1 MSVKGE
7 VLERSANWRNAPAW
21 VVWLVALLGAGA
33 LFHLLRTA
41 PALKPL
47 VDYPEGWTIPLQ
59 AWINV
64 FMDWLLNE
72 FSFGLFTFKELTRA
86 FAAVLDV
93 PLDILL
99 ALLSKGVE
107 VSLLG
112 VGVQLPPLSWVA
124 VTGVLVYA
132 SWSVGDRKLAVLMA
146 AALLYLAVFGQ
157 WDGAMI
163 TLSSVLVAVPLG
175 VVGGLLLGIVSYR
188 SPAFERAL
196 TPVLDMMQTVP
207 IFAYLVPVLALFG
220 FGPVAALVA
229 TVIYAMPPMVRVT
242 ILALKGVPEEV
253 REFGEMVG
261 CSRAQMTWKIL
272 VPVARYRLMV
282 GVNQV
287 IMLTLNMVI
296 IASMIGAGG
305 LGYDVLNALRQLE
318 IGESVEA
325 GLAISL
331 IAIAMDRFT
340 RAVTELQPTSDEDT
354 AKLSFA
360 QRHRYVL
367 IALAVLVGTT
377 LAGLI
382 IPGLAPYPAW
392 AQVTTAS
399 YWDQAVNWINMN
411 LGAVLYSVK
420 SFMLIFI
427 MIPVK
432 RFLMDVPWVLIVGLV
447 SLAGFRLGGWRL
459 AATVTGFTL
468 FILVTGNWEKGLISV
483 YLTGFAVAI
492 AVILGVSF
500 GVAAAMSQRVH
511 HVAQVIVDVLQTLPA
526 FVYLIPAVMLFQV
539 GEFSALLAIVAY
551 AIAPAIRYTD
561 HGLRGVSPEVLEAA
575 TVSGC
580 TRRQKLFKVQLPL
593 AFPDIMLGVNQTIM
607 MGLSMLVI
615 TALIGTSDLG
625 QETYIALTKADPG
638 RGLAAGL
645 SVACIAM
652 TADRLIQAAAT
663 RRKRELGLA

>member
-7 VLERSANWRNAPAW
+7 VLYHGIGWRRLPAW
-21 VVWLVALLGAGA
+21 GVWMLALAA
-33 LFHLLRTA
+33 AATLFYLLRAA
-41 PALKPL
+41 PTLKPL
-47 VDYPEGWTIPLQ
+47 AEYPENWTIPLQ
-59 AWINV
+59 AGINA
-64 FMDWLLNE
+64 FMDWLLNDFHLIL
-72 FSFGLFTFKELTRA
+72 FSFQDLMRGI
-86 FAAVLDV
+86 AAVLQI
-93 PLDILL
+93 PLDALL
-99 ALLSKGVE
+99 ALLSEGIDVT
-107 VSLLG
+107 LLG
-112 VGVQLPPLSWVA
+112 VAVSLPPLSWVA

-132 SWSVGDRKLAVLMA
+132 ATRVGDRKLAVLMA

-163 TLSSVLVAVPLG
+163 TLSSVLVAVPVG
-175 VVGGLLLGIVSYR
+175 VVGGLMLGILSYR

-242 ILALKGVPEEV
+242 ILALKSVPAEV
-253 REFGEMVG
+253 CEFGEMAG
-261 CSRAQMTWKIL
+261 CSRGQMTWKIL

-305 LGYDVLNALRQLE
+305 LGYDVLNALRQLK

-340 RAVTELQPTSDEDT
+340 RAVTQLQPTSEADT
-354 AKLSFA
+354 AELSFVE
-360 QRHRYVL
+360 RHRYVL

-377 LAGLI
+377 LAGLF
-382 IPGLAPYPAW
+382 IPGLAPYPEW

-399 YWDQAVNWINMN
+399 YWDAAVDWININ
-411 LGAVLYSVK
+411 LGGTLSSMKA
-420 SFMLIFI
+420 FMLIYI

-432 RFLMDVPWVLIVGLV
+432 RFLMDVPWVLLVGLV
-447 SLAGFRLGGWRL
+447 AFAGFRLGGWRL
-459 AATVTGFTL
+459 ALTVTGFTL
-468 FILVTGNWEKGLISV
+468 FILVTGNWEKGIVSV

-492 AVILGVSF
+492 AVLLGVSF
-500 GVAAAMSQRVH
+500 GIAAALSQRVH
-511 HVAQVIVDVLQTLPA
+511 QVAQVIVDVLQTLPA

-580 TRRQKLFKVQLPL
+580 TRRQKLAKVQLPL
-593 AFPDIMLGVNQTIM
+593 AFPDIMLGINQTVM
-607 MGLSMLVI
+607 MALSMLVI

-652 TADRLIQAAAT
+652 TADRLIQSAAM
-663 RRKRELGLA
+663 RRKRALGLV